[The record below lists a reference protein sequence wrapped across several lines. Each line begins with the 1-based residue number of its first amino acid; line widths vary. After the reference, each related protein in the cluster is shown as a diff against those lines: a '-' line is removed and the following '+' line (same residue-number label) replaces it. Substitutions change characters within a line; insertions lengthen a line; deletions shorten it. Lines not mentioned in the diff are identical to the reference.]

1 MNTPRSRFHSRLRL
15 YAFSTFLCGLAVM
28 AVELSASRLLAPYFG
43 NSLYVWTNLISLVM
57 LGLAGGYAFGGW
69 LSDKRPDEKLFFSMI
84 LMTGIWILMIP
95 FFASPLFSLL
105 LELAP
110 NLAWSAKVGSFLAI
124 LLLFVVPLFVLGAIV
139 PFTLRLSVQDLNG
152 VGTLSGKL
160 SMISTTGSLIG
171 SFLPAFLLIPLLGT
185 TQTFLVLGFVLVFL
199 GAYGLRNVW
208 LFLLGLLSLLLFF
221 IVPPVYADD
230 RMIAYE
236 DSAYG
241 FIFVTEDGEGVR
253 RLHIDTPLGTQS
265 IYDPSTALSDDRYY
279 YPYFGILPA
288 MVPDAKSVLILGHA
302 GGSFTRIFNTYYPE
316 LEITGVELDPKV
328 TEMAQTYMGLEEAN
342 VTIVHS
348 DARAFLLSTEETYD
362 LILVDTYHGAN
373 IPAHLATEEFFTL
386 CTQHLSSEGVL
397 ALNAASTGGVFLDT
411 LLNSLAQPFGSVYM
425 APIPSSFNFMLITQE
440 KGSYELMNPLAS
452 DLEAKWQT
460 LLGEDPVL
468 RTFDSQLGTF
478 KDDTLSEVEVLDE
491 QMFMQLLEAL

>member
-1 MNTPRSRFHSRLRL
+1 MNTLRSSLHPRLRL
-15 YAFSTFLCGLAVM
+15 YAFSTFLCGLVVM
-28 AVELSASRLLAPYFG
+28 ATELSASRLLAPYFG
-43 NSLYVWTNLISLVM
+43 NSLYVWTNLITLVM
-57 LGLAGGYAFGGW
+57 MGLAFGYALGGW
-69 LSDKRPDEKLFFSMI
+69 LSDKRPDEKLYFLMI
-84 LMTGIWILMIP
+84 WTAGLWILMIP

-110 NLAWSAKVGSFLAI
+110 NLAWTAKVGSFLAI
-124 LLLFVVPLFVLGAIV
+124 LLLFVLPLFVLGAIV
-139 PFTLRLSVQDLNG
+139 PFTLKLSLKHLEG
-152 VGTLSGKL
+152 VGALSGKL
-160 SMISTTGSLIG
+160 SMISSAGSLIG
-171 SFLPAFLLIPLLGT
+171 SFLPAFLLLPLLGT
-185 TQTFLVLGFVLVFL
+185 TATFLLLGLCLFFL

-208 LFLLGLLSLLLFF
+208 LFILGLGGLLLFF

-265 IYDPSTALSDDRYY
+265 IYDPETALSADRYY

-288 MVPDAKSVLILGHA
+288 MVPEAKSVLILGHA

-316 LEITGVELDPKV
+316 LEVTGVELDPKV
-328 TEMAQTYMGLEEAN
+328 TEMAQVYMGLDQAE
-342 VTIVHS
+342 VSIVHS
-348 DARAFLLSTEETYD
+348 DARAFLLSTDESYD

-386 CTQHLSSEGVL
+386 CTEHLNAEGIL
-397 ALNAASTGGVFLDT
+397 ALNAASTEGIFLDT
-411 LLNSLAQPFGSVYM
+411 LANSLAQPFGSVYL

-440 KGSYELMNPLAS
+440 NGSYELMSPLTS
-452 DLEAKWQT
+452 DLQAKWETFLEQ
-460 LLGEDPVL
+460 DPEL
-468 RTFDSQLGTF
+468 RKFDPQLGTF